1 MQIKKIIRSSRKTI
15 MLQVCDDA
23 TLIVK
28 APLGVGNDVIKK
40 AVLKH
45 SKWLE
50 NKKKEILSRDM
61 QFPQKKFVHGESFF
75 YLGNLYRLKLIQ
87 PEKLAKRLILQGE
100 YFYLREGVKN
110 PREIFIAWYK
120 QAAYEKICQR
130 VIWYTQKRGFK
141 YKQIKIS
148 NAQKRWASCSH
159 LGNLNFSWRLVMAPP
174 PVIDYV
180 VIHELVHLTEKNH
193 SRAFWNK
200 VRLLMPEYKQHQNW
214 LKKNGYLLTL

>member
-1 MQIKKIIRSSRKTI
+1 MQIKKIIRSHRKTI

-28 APLGVGNDVIKK
+28 APIGVGNDVIEK
-40 AVLKH
+40 VILKH
-45 SKWLE
+45 TKWLE
-50 NKKKEILSRDM
+50 NKKKELLSRDM
-61 QFPQKKFVHGESFF
+61 RFTQKKFVSGESFF
-75 YLGNLYRLKLIQ
+75 YLGYLYRLILVKPNKLIK
-87 PEKLAKRLILQGE
+87 PLVLEGD

-110 PREIFIAWYK
+110 PRGIFIAWYK
-120 QAAYEKICQR
+120 RAAYEKICQR
-130 VIWYTQKRGFK
+130 VFCYTQKRGFK

-159 LGNLNFSWRLVMAPP
+159 LGNLNFSWRLVMAPL

-180 VIHELVHLTEKNH
+180 VVHELVHLIEKNH

-200 VRLLMPEYKQHQNW
+200 VKLFMPEYKKHQNW